1 VKKSTLSVLLISLL
15 MAALTLAGCGGSKPA
30 ATPDKKAEPQKLVLK
45 ASSVLPD
52 THPTNRAMKLFGD
65 KVKEKTK
72 GQIEIQVFGSSQLGE
87 QRDNLEQ
94 LKLGTLDIMMTAAG
108 PLGQFVPT
116 VDAVSLPYVFRDLDH
131 LHKALDGEPGKKLT
145 GDINKAGFVF
155 LYYSDSGSRNLI
167 NNKRPIF
174 TPEDLNGIKIRVMN
188 SQLMVNTLKNMGA
201 ISTPMGQ
208 GEVYSALQQGVID
221 GWENSPTVLLQL
233 KLYEVSKYFSWTRH
247 FISPDVV
254 LMAKKT
260 WDKLSPDQQK
270 SVMEAAKEAAAE
282 QRKMWAADEKT
293 SVDELIK
300 KGVLFNEIKD
310 VKLFQAKVQPVWK
323 TYTDKHGTELLTQ
336 IQNIK

>member
-1 VKKSTLSVLLISLL
+1 VKKSTSTVLLNVI
-15 MAALTLAGCGGSKPA
+15 MVTALGLAGSVGSTPSA
-30 ATPDKKAEPQKLVLK
+30 AAEKIVLK

-52 THPTNRAMKLFGD
+52 THPNNRSMKLFGD

-72 GQIEIQVFGSSQLGE
+72 GLVEVQVFGNSQLGE

-94 LKLGTLDIMMTAAG
+94 LKLGTLDMMVTAAG

-116 VDAVSLPYVFRDLDH
+116 VDVVSLPYVFRDLDH
-131 LHKALDGEPGKKLT
+131 MHKAVNGAPGKKLAEN
-145 GDINKAGFVF
+145 INKAGFVF
-155 LYYSDSGSRNLI
+155 LYYTDSGSRNLI
-167 NNKRPIF
+167 NNKRPVY
-174 TPEDLNGIKIRVMN
+174 TPEDLNGLKIRVMN
-188 SQLMVNTLKNMGA
+188 SQLMVNTLKDMGA
-201 ISTPMGQ
+201 IATPMGQ
-208 GEVYSALQQGVID
+208 GEVYSALQQGVLD

-247 FISPDVV
+247 FISPDII
-254 LMAKKT
+254 LMGKKS

-270 SVMEAAKEAAAE
+270 AVMEAATEAAVE
-282 QRKMWAADEKT
+282 QPKMWAADENT
-293 SVDELIK
+293 SVDELKK

-323 TYTDKHGTELLTQ
+323 TYTDKHGTDLLTQ

>member
-1 VKKSTLSVLLISLL
+1 MKKVTLSVLLIGLL
-15 MAALTLAGCGGSKPA
+15 MATLSLTGCGGSKPA
-30 ATPDKKAEPQKLVLK
+30 ATPEKKAEPQKIVLK

-52 THPTNRAMKLFGD
+52 THPTNRAMKLLSD

-72 GQIEIQVFGSSQLGE
+72 GQVEIQVFGSSQLGE

-94 LKLGTLDIMMTAAG
+94 LKLGTLDMMMTAAG

-116 VDAVSLPYVFRDLDH
+116 MDVVSLPYVFRDLDH
-131 LHKALDGEPGKKLT
+131 LHKALDGEPGKKLAA
-145 GDINKAGFVF
+145 DIAKAGFVF

-174 TPEDLNGIKIRVMN
+174 IPEDLNGVKIRVMN

-270 SVMEAAKEAAAE
+270 AIMEAAKEAAVE
-282 QRKMWAADEKT
+282 QRKMWAEDEKT
-293 SVDELIK
+293 SVDELKK

-310 VKLFQAKVQPVWK
+310 VKLFQDKVAPVWK
-323 TYTDKHGTELLTQ
+323 TYTDKNGTDLLTM